1 MTLSQD
7 TRTRIDREV
16 AKYPADQKQS
26 AVMAA
31 LAIAQDE
38 HGWLSTAVMDA
49 VARYL
54 GMPPVAAY
62 EVASFY
68 TMYNLAPTGRFK
80 LTICTNLPCA
90 LQGAT
95 AAAEHLKSQLGVGF
109 GETTPDG
116 TFTLKEGECMGA
128 CGDAPVVLVNNKRM
142 CVKMLPAALD
152 GMVEELRA
160 AAARGEGAPIG
171 SAPPGGTAEAA

>member
-1 MTLSQD
+1 MLSD
-7 TRTRIDREV
+7 DALRRIDREV

-26 AVMAA
+26 AVMFA

-38 HGWLSTAVMDA
+38 HGWLSAEVIDA
-49 VARYL
+49 VAHYL
-54 GMPPVAAY
+54 GMPTIAVY

-68 TMYNLAPTGRFK
+68 SMYNLKPTGRFK

-95 AAAEHLKSQLGVGF
+95 AAAQHLKQRLGIDF
-109 GETTPDG
+109 GETTGDG
-116 TFTLKEGECMGA
+116 KFTLKEGECMGA

-142 CVKMLPAALD
+142 ASFMNPPELD
-152 GMVEELRA
+152 GLLDDLA
-160 AAARGEGAPIG
+160 AAADRREGAG
-171 SAPPGGTAEAA
+171 NG